1 MKRPLIALG
10 LLATLATAPMHA
22 LAHGKVSCKEPV
34 AEWQQRDVLE
44 DKLKAEGWKIR
55 VIKIDKGCY
64 EVYGF
69 DDKGKRAEVYFNPKT
84 LERVEEQKKA
94 E

>member
-1 MKRPLIALG
+1 MKHTLITLSLMALS
-10 LLATLATAPMHA
+10 AAAPMSVH
-22 LAHGKVSCKEPV
+22 AHGNVSCKEPV
-34 AEWQQRDVLE
+34 AEWQQREVLE
-44 DKLKAEGWKIR
+44 DKLKAAGWKVRI
-55 VIKIDKGCY
+55 IKIDKGCY

-94 E
+94 D